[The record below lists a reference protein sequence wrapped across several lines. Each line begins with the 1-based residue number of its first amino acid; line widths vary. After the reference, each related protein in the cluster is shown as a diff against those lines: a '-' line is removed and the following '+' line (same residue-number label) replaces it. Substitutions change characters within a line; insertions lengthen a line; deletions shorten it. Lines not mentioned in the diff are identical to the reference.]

1 MKYFAYSLILTL
13 FLYSIKKVES
23 LIELCLDHHV
33 LPHIDFATKKL
44 ILRGD
49 SVSCSQCF
57 MNLRNPRRIHNYR
70 MMKTSEKKA
79 DELELSMHVSMKI
92 DEFLGNQEKDV
103 ITFSLAI
110 GKQ

>member
-1 MKYFAYSLILTL
+1 
-13 FLYSIKKVES
+13 
-23 LIELCLDHHV
+23 
-33 LPHIDFATKKL
+33 
-44 ILRGD
+44 
-49 SVSCSQCF
+49 
-57 MNLRNPRRIHNYR
+57 

-103 ITFSLAI
+103 ITFCLAI